1 MKFALRIS
9 DFGAL
14 VGAIMLVT
22 DIIMRFGFGKP
33 TTHHAGTMLAVAC
46 AVRLFLE
53 DREQREHERQNET
66 PDDAPE

>member
-22 DIIMRFGFGKP
+22 DIISPASDRPSISTIRTVLDAVENLKSEYVKKP
-33 TTHHAGTMLAVAC
+33 AK
-46 AVRLFLE
+46 
-53 DREQREHERQNET
+53 
-66 PDDAPE
+66 